1 MSTLTPLL
9 AGRVAVVT
17 GGGRGIGKM
26 ITRGLLEAGAT
37 VYISSRKEAD
47 LKSAVEELSPL
58 GDVHAVPADLATAH
72 GVKTLASYIGERES
86 RVHALFNNAGA
97 NWGASLEEF
106 PESAWDRVL
115 SVNVKGV
122 FALTQALLPLLK
134 AASTPDDPARVVNTG
149 SIDGL
154 RAPAPGFNNFSYSAS
169 KAAVHMLT
177 QQLAGTL
184 APEVLVNAV
193 APGLFESK
201 MTAGILTMGADTVA
215 GQIPLRRIGRPADI
229 AGIAVFLMSP
239 ASSYITGAV
248 IPVDGG
254 INATR

>member
-1 MSTLTPLL
+1 MSTHTPPL
-9 AGRVAVVT
+9 AGKVAVVT

-26 ITRGLLEAGAT
+26 ITRGLLEAGAK

-47 LKSAVEELSPL
+47 LTSAVEELSPL
-58 GDVHAVPADLATAH
+58 GEIHAVPADLGTAH
-72 GVKTLASYIGERES
+72 GVETLASYVGERET

-97 NWGASLEEF
+97 NWGAPLEEF
-106 PESAWDRVL
+106 PDSAWDKVL

-134 AASTPDDPARVVNTG
+134 AASTPDDPARVINTG
-149 SIDGL
+149 SVDGL

-169 KAAVHMLT
+169 KAAVHILT

-184 APEVLVNAV
+184 APDVLVNAI

-201 MTAGILTMGADTVA
+201 MTAGILSFGADA
-215 GQIPLRRIGRPADI
+215 IAEQIPLRRIGRPEDM

-254 INATR
+254 VIATR

>member
-1 MSTLTPLL
+1 MSTPTPLP
-9 AGRVAVVT
+9 AGKVAVVT

-37 VYISSRKEAD
+37 VYVSSRKEAD
-47 LKSAVEELSPL
+47 LKSTVEELSPL
-58 GDVHAVPADLATAH
+58 GDIHAVPADLATAH
-72 GVKTLASYIGERES
+72 GVQTLASYVGERES

-97 NWGASLEEF
+97 TWGASLEEF

-177 QQLAGTL
+177 QQLAGAL
-184 APEVLVNAV
+184 APEILVNAV

-201 MTAGILTMGADTVA
+201 MTAGILSIGADTIA
-215 GQIPLRRIGRPADI
+215 GQIPLKRIGRPADM

>member
-1 MSTLTPLL
+1 MSTHKPLL
-9 AGRVAVVT
+9 AGKVAVVT

-37 VYISSRKEAD
+37 AYISSRKDAD
-47 LKSAVEELSPL
+47 LKSAVEELSSL
-58 GDVHAVPADLATAH
+58 GDIHAVAADLSTAH
-72 GVKTLASYIGERES
+72 GVEILTSYITEREN

-97 NWGASLEEF
+97 NWGAPLEEF
-106 PESAWDRVL
+106 PDFAWDKVL
-115 SVNVKGV
+115 SVNVKSV

-149 SIDGL
+149 SVDGL
-154 RAPAPGFNNFSYSAS
+154 RAPAPGFDNFSYSAS

-184 APEVLVNAV
+184 APDVLVNAV

-201 MTAGILTMGADTVA
+201 MTAGILSLGADAVA
-215 GQIPLRRIGRPADI
+215 GRIPLKRIGRPEDM

>member
-1 MSTLTPLL
+1 MSTPTPLL
-9 AGRVAVVT
+9 AGKVAVVT

-47 LKSAVEELSPL
+47 LTSAVEELSPL
-58 GDVHAVPADLATAH
+58 GDIHAVPADLATAH
-72 GVKTLASYIGERES
+72 GVATLAGYLGERES

-154 RAPAPGFNNFSYSAS
+154 RAPAPGFDNFSYSAS

-201 MTAGILTMGADTVA
+201 MTAGILSMGADTVA
-215 GQIPLRRIGRPADI
+215 GQIPLRRIGRPADM